1 MDEDTPN
8 VGSPYFSSFEIL
20 VQLLIN
26 CDLLAQIAIFQVL
39 LDQ

>member
-8 VGSPYFSSFEIL
+8 ACSPYFSSFEIL

-26 CDLLAQIAIFQVL
+26 CDLLAQLAMFQLL

>member
-8 VGSPYFSSFEIL
+8 AGSPYFSSFEIL
-20 VQLLIN
+20 VQLLID
-26 CDLLAQIAIFQVL
+26 CDLLAQVAMFQLL